1 MTHLLDTNT
10 FTAIVKGHPKALASF
25 AKLDVQNIK
34 LSVICLG
41 EIEFGLS
48 LNPVGELK
56 LARIQVMLEDI
67 EVLQFEPQV
76 ARTYG
81 HIRAD
86 LQKRGQ
92 PIGSNDYWIAAH
104 AMSLGATL
112 VTNNVRE
119 FKRIKGL
126 KVENWLQ

>member
-1 MTHLLDTNT
+1 M
-10 FTAIVKGHPKALASF
+10 
-25 AKLDVQNIK
+25 
-34 LSVICLG
+34 ICLG

-67 EVLQFEPQV
+67 EVLQLDSLV

-86 LQKRGQ
+86 LQKRGE

-104 AMSLGATL
+104 ALSLGATL

-126 KVENWLQ
+126 KVDNWV